1 MKLRT
6 GRLSFRQL
14 HWIYSAAFALPVIAL
29 FYLLDLIVPPYTRFH
44 QEIVTFLFIIFSV
57 LILFPARDY
66 LLGLLLDRSDYL
78 RYFGLEHHHL
88 DLMARQF
95 SAEDMIHT
103 IFPDLMRWL
112 EVHSGRIA
120 ILNSDRELY
129 TYHVYRNGTIVQ
141 GRPSTVRDEEEL
153 LRALRSNRP
162 LIAGQDND
170 PLTRSVLEKNKA
182 AWIQP
187 IVHRQRVLGF
197 LILGEPPRNR
207 YALRGLQM
215 FSRKAAVSIQ
225 NHILSYKVVDS
236 QPFEQELLVAERI
249 AGYLLPSRI
258 PAVPGYSIVSSRQD
272 RPWVI
277 EFFSGQSSETWF
289 FTLLFARRS
298 SASAG
303 LVLAGLLGSLH
314 SFVHRESNIT
324 LHRLMAQLK
333 RDPALLRAEYPVD
346 FLLGELEAGRH
357 RLTILVESR
366 NFDIRNPLSPDKQ
379 LVSLGWRNYIDMTEQ
394 RSIRIQHSGETALI
408 IRKLNG

>member
-1 MKLRT
+1 M
-6 GRLSFRQL
+6 
-14 HWIYSAAFALPVIAL
+14 HWLYSAAFALPVIGL
-29 FYLLDLIVPPYTRFH
+29 FYLLDLLVPPYTRFH
-44 QEIVTFLFIIFSV
+44 QEIVTFLFIILSV

-66 LLGLLLDRSDYL
+66 LLGQILDKNDYL

-95 SAEDMIHT
+95 SAEEMIRT

-112 EVHSGRIA
+112 DVHSGRIA
-120 ILNSDRELY
+120 ILNSDRQVY
-129 TYHVYRNGTIVQ
+129 SYHVYRNGTLVQ
-141 GRPSTVRDEEEL
+141 GRPSTVKDEEDL
-153 LRALRSNRP
+153 LRALRSGKT
-162 LIAGQDND
+162 LIAGQTDE
-170 PLTRSVLEKNKA
+170 PAEQSILEKNKA

-197 LILGEPPRNR
+197 VILSEPPRNR

-215 FSRKAAVSIQ
+215 FARKAAVSIQ
-225 NHILSYKVVDS
+225 NRILSYKVVDS

-258 PAVPGYSIVSSRQD
+258 PAIPGYSIVSSRQN
-272 RPWVI
+272 RPCII
-277 EFFSGQSSETWF
+277 EFFTADSGESCF

-333 RDPALLRAEYPVD
+333 RDPSLLRAEYPVD
-346 FLLGELEAGRH
+346 FLLGELEARRH

-366 NFDIRNPLSPDKQ
+366 NFDIRNPLDPQRQ
-379 LVSLGWRNYIDMTEQ
+379 LVSLGWRNYIDMAEQ
-394 RSIRIQHSGETALI
+394 KSIRIEHSGETALI
-408 IRKLNG
+408 IRKTHD